1 MKRTTEMILSIIG
14 MFLYF
19 CITAI
24 GGFYVWMT
32 RSEEMMEKVRE
43 QMLHDQGLAASEID
57 EILQVAGPLSWMITI
72 GGLLAIILGIVA
84 MIMLKGNKNP
94 KAAGIT
100 LLVVGAA
107 TILIAFPHGIFIGMF
122 YLIAGILCL
131 ARKPRPSID
140 SGNA

>member
-1 MKRTTEMILSIIG
+1 MGGFNMKRTTEMILSIIG

-32 RSEEMMEKVRE
+32 RSEEM
-43 QMLHDQGLAASEID
+43 
-57 EILQVAGPLSWMITI
+57 LQVAGPLSWMITI

-131 ARKPRPSID
+131 ARKPRPSI
-140 SGNA
+140 